1 MQLAQ
6 MDEQRRLLENNLKRC
21 QFLFSHLVIRWT
33 LRDDDDNDQKV
44 INDDDHH
51 DTDDTDDHDNDL
63 WSLTRFLD
71 LKKELSSFQREAEES
86 DRVVNDFIKVN

>member
-1 MQLAQ
+1 MLRWTSSV
-6 MDEQRRLLENNLKRC
+6 DFWKTTSKGVN
-21 QFLFSHLVIRWT
+21 FLSHLVIRWT